1 MKDQINTTTYELE
14 ELLKGEEF
22 YLSVR
27 KQACR
32 DIDSCLQLIYQGDS
46 KFEEQARRK
55 KLWLPDLRKAQA
67 MLILIEAH
75 INRTELKKK
84 VEA

>member
-14 ELLKGEEF
+14 ELLKDEEF
-22 YLSVR
+22 YLSLR
-27 KQACR
+27 DYACK
-32 DIDSCLQLIYQGDS
+32 DIDYYLQRILQGDHS
-46 KFEEQARRK
+46 PTEAQRRK
-55 KLWLPDLRKAQA
+55 ELWLPDLRKAQA